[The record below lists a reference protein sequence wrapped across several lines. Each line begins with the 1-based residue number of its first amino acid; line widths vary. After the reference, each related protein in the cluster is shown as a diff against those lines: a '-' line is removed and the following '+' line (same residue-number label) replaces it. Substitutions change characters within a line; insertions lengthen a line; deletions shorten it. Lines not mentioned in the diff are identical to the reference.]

1 MRPHDVV
8 FTISLIAILIQ
19 KAAGHAAEPSC
30 ASEKAS
36 SSVLRVVLVRHAESF
51 NNVLN
56 LVSHDYYRDNRLADP
71 PITTLGEEQAG
82 AAARF
87 ISESRSGLMQH
98 ISEVHIS
105 PTLRTLQ
112 TARPIMARLPGVRA
126 EVVLDIFEVGG
137 VYNANVTSGEAE
149 GQPGVARAAMS
160 EFGYGLPDGVTEDG
174 WYAREHGKETKAEG
188 VARASKVA
196 ARLRETAAALPT
208 ARKTIALVS
217 HGDFIGMLLA
227 NLLGHGRGDASVG
240 LAFKVRARTAARR
253 AHPARRRARRRAAI
267 GRLASHRA
275 GV

>member
-1 MRPHDVV
+1 
-8 FTISLIAILIQ
+8 
-19 KAAGHAAEPSC
+19 
-30 ASEKAS
+30 
-36 SSVLRVVLVRHAESF
+36 
-51 NNVLN
+51 
-56 LVSHDYYRDNRLADP
+56 
-71 PITTLGEEQAG
+71 
-82 AAARF
+82 
-87 ISESRSGLMQH
+87 MQH

-240 LAFKVRARTAARR
+240 LAFKVYNTGVSIIDINGHDGSVRVLMVNSV
-253 AHPARRRARRRAAI
+253 AHLQPNQYRAAH
-267 GRLASHRA
+267 L
-275 GV
+275 GVV